1 MSRPVQENTPSN
13 AARKN
18 YRKHKHFHSKR
29 LRSLKEVRKLLSL
42 QQAVMASKGLL
53 DVRGKRT
60 TGESVRSQNVTAV
73 KAIANIVRSSLGPV
87 GLDKMLVDDVG
98 DVVIT
103 NDGATI
109 LRMLEVKHPAGK
121 IMVELAQLQ
130 DKEVGDGTTS
140 VVILAAELLKFAEEL
155 IKQKVH
161 PSIIMSGYRLACRE
175 SVKYMEEKLTINVD
189 DLGRDGLMGVAKTS
203 MSSKLISVEADFFAN
218 MAIDALEKVKVQ
230 EGGAF
235 KYPVKAVNILKALGG
250 STTETVLVNGY
261 ALNCTI
267 ASEGMPRHVSNA
279 KIACLNIS
287 LKEQKMDFGLK
298 VVIKDVTE
306 TLPMLKEEE
315 NIGRRRVEKI
325 IKAGANVVL
334 VSGGI
339 SDLCVKQFV
348 TAGVMAVR
356 RCKVADLKRI
366 ARATGATLISSLVGQ
381 EADESFDASLL
392 GHAEE
397 VAQERINDD
406 ELVLIKGPKARSSSS
421 IILRGANEHMLDE
434 MERSIHDALCSL
446 KRVLESRKVVVG
458 GGSVEMATSV
468 FLENFANSISSRE
481 HLGLAEYAEAL
492 MALPRALAVN
502 AGQDCSDLIAKL
514 RAYHAQ
520 QITQPNDKWKW
531 AGLNLEMGEV
541 RDNKAA
547 CIFEPLESK
556 VKTLK
561 FATEAA
567 LTILRID
574 DMIQLEKQKERERGS
589 PY

>member
-1 MSRPVQENTPSN
+1 MSSR
-13 AARKN
+13 
-18 YRKHKHFHSKR
+18 
-29 LRSLKEVRKLLSL
+29 
-42 QQAVMASKGLL
+42 GLL

-60 TGESVRSQNVTAV
+60 AGESVRSQNVTAV

-98 DVVIT
+98 VTIHSAFMFSKLVVTILPLKDVVIT

-140 VVILAAELLKFAEEL
+140 VVILAAELLKFAEDL

-175 SVKYMEEKLTINVD
+175 SVKYMEENLTINVD
-189 DLGRDGLMGVAKTS
+189 DLGREGLIGVAKTS
-203 MSSKLISVEADFFAN
+203 MSSKLISIEADFFAN
-218 MAIDALEKVKVQ
+218 LVIDALEKVKVQ
-230 EGGAF
+230 DGSSF
-235 KYPVKAVNILKALGG
+235 KYPVKAINILKALGG
-250 STTETVLVNGY
+250 STTDTVLVNGY
-261 ALNCTI
+261 ALNCTM

-279 KIACLNIS
+279 KIACLNLS

-298 VVIKDVTE
+298 IIIKDAGE
-306 TLPMLKEEE
+306 TMPMLKEEA

-325 IKAGANVVL
+325 IKSGANVVL
-334 VSGGI
+334 VSGGL

-366 ARATGATLISSLVGQ
+366 AKATGATLISSLVGQ

-392 GHAEE
+392 GHADE
-397 VAQERINDD
+397 VVQERINDD
-406 ELVLIKGPKARSSSS
+406 ELVFIKGPKARSASS

-468 FLENFANSISSRE
+468 FLENFANSVSSRA

-492 MALPRALAVN
+492 IAIPRVLAVN

-520 QITQPNDKWKW
+520 QITEGANNKWKW
-531 AGLNLEMGEV
+531 AGLDLETGEV

-556 VKTLK
+556 VKILK

-574 DMIQLEKQKERERGS
+574 DMIQLEKQKERDRPGR

>member
-1 MSRPVQENTPSN
+1 MKIKPIAISDFDPLGSRLEIIMS
-13 AARKN
+13 
-18 YRKHKHFHSKR
+18 
-29 LRSLKEVRKLLSL
+29 
-42 QQAVMASKGLL
+42 SKGLL

-60 TGESVRSQNVTAV
+60 AGESVRSQNVTAV

-175 SVKYMEEKLTINVD
+175 SVKYMEENLTINVD
-189 DLGRDGLMGVAKTS
+189 DLGREGLIGVAKTS
-203 MSSKLISVEADFFAN
+203 MSSKLISMYVFFPIFTVYERAASSSSFSEADFFAN
-218 MAIDALEKVKVQ
+218 LVIDALEKVKVQ
-230 EGGAF
+230 EGSSF
-235 KYPVKAVNILKALGG
+235 KYPIKAINILKALGG
-250 STTETVLVNGY
+250 STTDTVLVNGY
-261 ALNCTI
+261 ALNCTM

-279 KIACLNIS
+279 KIACLNLS

-298 VVIKDVTE
+298 IVIKDASE
-306 TLPMLKEEE
+306 TMPMLKEEA

-325 IKAGANVVL
+325 IKSGANVVL
-334 VSGGI
+334 VTGGL

-356 RCKVADLKRI
+356 RCKVADLRRI
-366 ARATGATLISSLVGQ
+366 AKATGATLISSLVGQ

-397 VAQERINDD
+397 VVQERINDD
-406 ELVLIKGPKARSSSS
+406 ELVFIKGPKARSASS

-468 FLENFANSISSRE
+468 FLENFANSVSSRA

-492 MALPRALAVN
+492 IAIPRVLAVN

-520 QITQPNDKWKW
+520 QITEGANNKWKW
-531 AGLNLEMGEV
+531 AGLDLETGEI

-556 VKTLK
+556 VKILK

-574 DMIQLEKQKERERGS
+574 DMIQLEKQKERDRPGR